1 MDSILTQLSRF
12 VLDWRQRLL
21 HSSRAHAWG
30 TKLLRLWVRFP
41 PGAGLFL
48 LFLSPSSA
56 SLNRSLKE
64 VQHYLISFTTIDD
77 KRCSLGQKKHNMHKN
92 LAKKCS
98 YVYFRAE
105 RIGQTTTSE
114 KILETV
120 FFKKRNKFFNLR
132 GFFGKREKSFEWNFL
147 SSGEGHEIGTRT
159 VEGRP
164 DERCFPGRRW
174 LGKKKFE
181 LCFIIDPARSVL

>member
-77 KRCSLGQKKHNMHKN
+77 KRCSLGQKSIICTKIWQKN
-92 LAKKCS
+92 VHTFILEQKESDK
-98 YVYFRAE
+98 RQ
-105 RIGQTTTSE
+105 RPK

-120 FFKKRNKFFNLR
+120 FFKKRNKFFDLR

-174 LGKKKFE
+174 LGKKMFE